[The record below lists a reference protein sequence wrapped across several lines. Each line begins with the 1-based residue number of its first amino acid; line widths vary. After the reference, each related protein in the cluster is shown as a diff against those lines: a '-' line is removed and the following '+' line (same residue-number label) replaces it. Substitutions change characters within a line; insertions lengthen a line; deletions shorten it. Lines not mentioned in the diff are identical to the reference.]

1 MTAYSDWKNIYNNPV
16 MQSGR
21 RATEDTVWP
30 WKWSR
35 NRCQKWQ
42 CLSVSHYPNKAQ
54 LHKKQPKELTHINR
68 RHNKHLNGE
77 KNLSELQQV
86 HMHTSGKPRVINR
99 NLFSALK

>member
-1 MTAYSDWKNIYNNPV
+1 MEDGQLRTLCDRE
-16 MQSGR
+16 SG
-21 RATEDTVWP
+21 AGIVA
-30 WKWSR
+30 KS
-35 NRCQKWQ
+35 
-42 CLSVSHYPNKAQ
+42 LSVSHYPNKAQ